1 MIIKKSKFICRLY
14 YVNDIYEINS
24 ILEDLK
30 KEYKDATHICYAYV
44 IDNKEKAYDDGEPSK
59 TAGMPILEIL
69 KKKDLNNVLCV
80 VIRYFGGIKLG
91 AGGLIRAYSNS
102 VRKTIDKVDIISYKK
117 YIEVSIEVNY
127 DNKKLLESI
136 VKDYEVINKDYKDTI
151 PNETYNSLNLDKNYL
166 DRYFFLLKYKLIN
179 EINDLN
185 KYLDVKE
192 GIDIRIKK
200 VIYKVHTYQ
209 ELIDNIKTKRF
220 TYNKLNRMF
229 LHIFFNVLKEDNNK
243 PLNYIRILGFN
254 QKGRL
259 YLKTIKNDL
268 TIPLITNYKEEL
280 IKEELK
286 SIPIKVDY

>member
-1 MIIKKSKFICRLY
+1 MMKEIKRINRKIWYGIGAFVIICFIVIGISFKINTDAQKEETLQGQGIHTQANVIAY
-14 YVNDIYEINS
+14 MLSQDIYG
-24 ILEDLK
+24 
-30 KEYKDATHICYAYV
+30 KDY
-44 IDNKEKAYDDGEPSK
+44 
-59 TAGMPILEIL
+59 
-69 KKKDLNNVLCV
+69 
-80 VIRYFGGIKLG
+80 
-91 AGGLIRAYSNS
+91 IRA
-102 VRKTIDKVDIISYKK
+102 T
-117 YIEVSIEVNY
+117 
-127 DNKKLLESI
+127 
-136 VKDYEVINKDYKDTI
+136 
-151 PNETYNSLNLDKNYL
+151 LNLDKNYL
-166 DRYFFLLKYKLIN
+166 NRYFFLLKYKLIN

-220 TYNKLNRMF
+220 TYNKLMF

-268 TIPLITNYKEEL
+268 TIPLITNYKDIDDYVLKFELKVTLLYLQIINKEEL

>member
-14 YVNDIYEINS
+14 YVNAIYEINS

-151 PNETYNSLNLDKNYL
+151 VYKIRLEESQKDE
-166 DRYFFLLKYKLIN
+166 LLSKIKHTN
-179 EINDLN
+179 
-185 KYLDVKE
+185 
-192 GIDIRIKK
+192 IRI
-200 VIYKVHTYQ
+200 Y
-209 ELIDNIKTKRF
+209 
-220 TYNKLNRMF
+220 
-229 LHIFFNVLKEDNNK
+229 
-243 PLNYIRILGFN
+243 
-254 QKGRL
+254 
-259 YLKTIKNDL
+259 
-268 TIPLITNYKEEL
+268 
-280 IKEELK
+280 
-286 SIPIKVDY
+286 

>member
-151 PNETYNSLNLDKNYL
+151 VYTIRLEESQKDE
-166 DRYFFLLKYKLIN
+166 LLSKIKHTN
-179 EINDLN
+179 
-185 KYLDVKE
+185 
-192 GIDIRIKK
+192 IRI
-200 VIYKVHTYQ
+200 Y
-209 ELIDNIKTKRF
+209 
-220 TYNKLNRMF
+220 
-229 LHIFFNVLKEDNNK
+229 
-243 PLNYIRILGFN
+243 
-254 QKGRL
+254 
-259 YLKTIKNDL
+259 
-268 TIPLITNYKEEL
+268 
-280 IKEELK
+280 
-286 SIPIKVDY
+286 

>member
-1 MIIKKSKFICRLY
+1 MIIKKSKFICKLY

-151 PNETYNSLNLDKNYL
+151 VYKIRLEESQKDE
-166 DRYFFLLKYKLIN
+166 LLSKIKHTN
-179 EINDLN
+179 
-185 KYLDVKE
+185 
-192 GIDIRIKK
+192 IRI
-200 VIYKVHTYQ
+200 Y
-209 ELIDNIKTKRF
+209 
-220 TYNKLNRMF
+220 
-229 LHIFFNVLKEDNNK
+229 
-243 PLNYIRILGFN
+243 
-254 QKGRL
+254 
-259 YLKTIKNDL
+259 
-268 TIPLITNYKEEL
+268 
-280 IKEELK
+280 
-286 SIPIKVDY
+286 